1 MGPEKMMSKI
11 LLIAA
16 AGASVATVYA
26 GCYSAA
32 KTLTGTDYEAAAQIA
47 VRQEM
52 CPASAPFFAFMG
64 CAAALVFACLGA
76 AYGTAPSGVGVAN
89 MGVLHADM
97 VMKSNIPVVMAGV
110 LGIYGLIVA
119 VLLGASID
127 GKDPYNVSLYSG
139 YSALAAGLC
148 CGMAG
153 LSAGIAIGIVGDAGV
168 RANARQSKLFVGVIL
183 ILIFAEALG
192 LYGLIVALILSGK
205 KLDCSGIASSSCFS
219 ASK

>member
-1 MGPEKMMSKI
+1 MGDHIMAIRTLAVGACI
-11 LLIAA
+11 LAVVYA
-16 AGASVATVYA
+16 AGTCSTK
-26 GCYSAA
+26 AA
-32 KTLTGTDYEAAAQIA
+32 DIPSIA

-76 AYGTAPSGVGVAN
+76 AYGTAKSGVGVAN

-97 VMKSNIPVVMAGV
+97 VMKSIIPIIMAGV

-119 VLLGASID
+119 VLLGSGIDKEPYGYASF
-127 GKDPYNVSLYSG
+127 SG
-139 YSALAAGLC
+139 YAALSAGLC

-168 RANARQSKLFVGVIL
+168 RANARQPKLFVGVIL

-192 LYGLIVALILSGK
+192 LYGLIVALILSGNQ
-205 KLDCSGIASSSCFS
+205 LDCKTVS
-219 ASK
+219 AKWCYSA